1 MPYEQLEEIR
11 SRKQEKIA
19 LFLTAQ
25 HMAGMLA
32 VAMPVY
38 IATLEFPFVLRT
50 LIVIVAAILGVCL
63 TLETGGLPLYER
75 VLCRVR
81 GAIRVRASGTTL
93 SPDQFT
99 GTATAHMERALL
111 AGGPIRVVQ
120 ADERAAKRR
129 VQMGQALNNVHR
141 GAKPRSTPISEDAAL
156 GTLTGTT
163 VPSDRVDATGT
174 GDSSLSVE
182 AAARVN
188 DHANV

>member
-38 IATLEFPFVLRT
+38 IATLDFPFVLRT
-50 LIVIVAAILGVCL
+50 LIVIAAAILGVCL

-81 GAIRVRASGTTL
+81 GAIRVQASGTTL

-99 GTATAHMERALL
+99 GTAPAHAERALL
-111 AGGPIRVVQ
+111 AGGPIRVVE
-120 ADERAAKRR
+120 ADERAAQRR
-129 VQMGQALNNVHR
+129 MQVGQASHTLVR
-141 GAKPRSTPISEDAAL
+141 GMKPRSTP
-156 GTLTGTT
+156 T
-163 VPSDRVDATGT
+163 SDRMVALRTLRGTVVPAEVSTAHGDATVDT
-174 GDSSLSVE
+174 RLLAE
-182 AAARVN
+182 R
-188 DHANV
+188 